1 MLKIQR
7 WFLPSTIKQLNRDE
21 QLKAKFLAVNTTSTL
36 IWGPVMVSL
45 VYWLN
50 APKTAAIIFYG
61 LVVSMSSAFLLKY
74 TAKVRL
80 ASQVFVWGLYLM
92 LVALSLVNY
101 GTMFGGL
108 FWIVILPLLALNSIN
123 VRHGL
128 AVLAACL
135 ALVTLLKIAETFG
148 VKFPTEMTQETHQV
162 LNYLSLLAL
171 TPLLFAIAAAYEGL
185 SRSALLKERELNDT
199 KTKFISNVSHE
210 LRTPLNGII
219 GMVGVI
225 RNQTPHDK
233 VDEYIESIDY
243 SSNQL
248 LTIVNDI
255 LQITEAESNQLKLK
269 RETFKLAREV
279 EQVIMGLRTIAQ
291 QKSIKLECELDAN
304 LPTTVS
310 GDRKRLVQLLLNF
323 IGNAI
328 KFTEEGSVSL
338 QVFGS
343 KHQTGQHELTFKV
356 IDTGIG
362 ISKENQNKLFTAF
375 YQVDDSSTRK
385 FQGTGLGLSICRQ
398 IIGLLGG
405 SVTVESELGKGSC
418 FTFSILVEE
427 MRENIERDRKP
438 SLPSEL
444 QVQGD
449 YLLNQQGMVFQAKI
463 LVVEDN
469 QVNQLVLQKLLEKDH
484 HKITLANDGEE
495 AIRLLKESSYDLIL
509 MDGHMPVLDGYKA
522 TQQIKQEL
530 MIQTPVIG
538 VTAGVTADDMKK
550 CENAG
555 MDRVLAKPINK
566 QELYKLLKEFLVSN

>member
-1 MLKIQR
+1 
-7 WFLPSTIKQLNRDE
+7 
-21 QLKAKFLAVNTTSTL
+21 
-36 IWGPVMVSL
+36 MVSL

-61 LVVSMSSAFLLKY
+61 LVISMSSAFLLKY

-123 VRHGL
+123 VRQGL

-135 ALVTLLKIAETFG
+135 SLVTLLKIAETFG
-148 VKFPTEMTQETHQV
+148 VEFPTEMTIETHQV

-185 SRSALLKERELNDT
+185 SRSALHKERELNDT

-219 GMVGVI
+219 GMIAVI
-225 RNQTPHDK
+225 KNQSSREN

-243 SSNQL
+243 SSNHL
-248 LTIVNDI
+248 LNIVNDI

-269 RETFKLAREV
+269 RETFDLAKEV

-291 QKSIKLECELDAN
+291 QKSIELEYELDAN
-304 LPTTVS
+304 LPTVVS

-328 KFTEEGSVSL
+328 KFTEEGIVSV
-338 QVFGS
+338 QVFS
-343 KHQTGQHELTFKV
+343 AKHESGEHELTFKV

-362 ISKENQNKLFTAF
+362 ISKENQDKLFNAF

-398 IIGLLGG
+398 IVGFLGG
-405 SVTVESELGKGSC
+405 SVSVESELGKGSC

-427 MRENIERDRKP
+427 VRESIALDLKETNP
-438 SLPSEL
+438 SVQKS
-444 QVQGD
+444 QVD
-449 YLLNQQGMVFQAKI
+449 YLLNQRRMVFQAKI

-484 HKITLANDGEE
+484 HIITLANNGEE
-495 AIRLLKESSYDLIL
+495 AISLVKQFSFDLIL

-522 TQQIKQEL
+522 TEQIKQDL
-530 MIQTPVIG
+530 KIQTPVIG
-538 VTAGVTADDMKK
+538 VTAGVTADDIEK
-550 CENAG
+550 CQNAG
-555 MDRVLAKPINK
+555 MDRVLAKPIDK
-566 QELYKLLKEFLVSN
+566 QQLYKLLKEFLVRN